1 MRKMRRYRDFLIEEL
16 ADRDK
21 ALSFLEVLLEEYEKD
36 PDGAALYYGFSAA
49 VEAQGGVQKFAMKTH
64 STPQAVSDALLSK
77 DEIQIAELL
86 KKQVLAR
93 RGKDKNIAQN
103 EALPKW
109 KKVFISE
116 VAKVVTG
123 KTPPT
128 AVKSNYDGKV
138 PFVSPADLGSTKY
151 IQCAQKT
158 LSIKGSKLSP
168 VIPAGSTLF
177 TCIGSTIGKTGIAS
191 IELRTNQQI
200 NSAIPNNIDEE
211 YLYYALSFIS
221 PKIKKLAAVQAI
233 PIINKTGFENQIIRI
248 PECRNIQKAIAS
260 LLEKWDTAIEK
271 TEALIEAKEKRFK
284 WLLKT
289 LISDQQDNPEWQKV
303 KLKDAC
309 EVIVSPVDKK
319 TVDGELPVKLCN
331 YTDVYY
337 NNTIDSK
344 INFMAA
350 TAKPREIEKFS
361 IVTDDVIITKD
372 SETPDDIGVPAYVKE
387 TIDNLL
393 CGYHLTILRPKKQ
406 AIGQYVC
413 YALTSPRVKYDFYRF
428 ANGITRFG
436 LTTESYQKIKIPL
449 PLPHKQ
455 KRIANIL
462 DTAKEEV
469 KFLEQLAEQY
479 RTQKRGLMQKLL
491 TGKWR
496 VKPNTKA
503 RM

>member
-1 MRKMRRYRDFLIEEL
+1 M
-16 ADRDK
+16 
-21 ALSFLEVLLEEYEKD
+21 
-36 PDGAALYYGFSAA
+36 
-49 VEAQGGVQKFAMKTH
+49 
-64 STPQAVSDALLSK
+64 
-77 DEIQIAELL
+77 
-86 KKQVLAR
+86 
-93 RGKDKNIAQN
+93 
-103 EALPKW
+103 
-109 KKVFISE
+109 
-116 VAKVVTG
+116 
-123 KTPPT
+123 
-128 AVKSNYDGKV
+128 
-138 PFVSPADLGSTKY
+138 
-151 IQCAQKT
+151 
-158 LSIKGSKLSP
+158 
-168 VIPAGSTLF
+168 
-177 TCIGSTIGKTGIAS
+177 
-191 IELRTNQQI
+191 
-200 NSAIPNNIDEE
+200 
-211 YLYYALSFIS
+211 
-221 PKIKKLAAVQAI
+221 
-233 PIINKTGFENQIIRI
+233 
-248 PECRNIQKAIAS
+248 
-260 LLEKWDTAIEK
+260 
-271 TEALIEAKEKRFK
+271 
-284 WLLKT
+284 LKT

-319 TVDGELPVKLCN
+319 TVDGEFPVKLCN

-337 NNTIDSK
+337 NNAIDSK

-361 IVTDDVIITKD
+361 IITDDVIITKD

-469 KFLEQLAEQY
+469 EFLKQLTEQY

-491 TGKWR
+491 TGEWR
-496 VKPNTKA
+496 VRNQ
-503 RM
+503 

>member
-1 MRKMRRYRDFLIEEL
+1 MRQMIDFRDYLIEKFS
-16 ADRDK
+16 DIDK
-21 ALSFLEVLLEEYEKD
+21 ALSFLEVALEECEKD

-49 VEAQGGVQKFAMKTH
+49 VEAQGGVQKFALKTH

-86 KKQVLAR
+86 KKQILVR
-93 RGKDKNIAQN
+93 RGKEKDIAQN
-103 EALPKW
+103 EVLPKW
-109 KKVFISE
+109 KKVVISE
-116 VAKVVTG
+116 VATVVTG

-260 LLEKWDTAIEK
+260 LLETWDTAIEK
-271 TEALIEAKEKRFK
+271 IEALIAAKEKRFK

-289 LISDQQDNPEWQKV
+289 LISDQQDNPEWQQV
-303 KLKDAC
+303 KLVDAC

-337 NNTIDSK
+337 NNAIDSK

-361 IVTDDVIITKD
+361 IITDDVIITKD

-406 AIGQYVC
+406 TIGKYVC

-436 LTTESYQKIKIPL
+436 LTIESYQKIKIPL
-449 PLPHKQ
+449 PPPLEQ

-469 KFLEQLAEQY
+469 EFLKQLAEQY

-491 TGKWR
+491 TGEWR
-496 VKPNTKA
+496 INSN
-503 RM
+503 